1 MVQKNFATLDI
12 KTSYIELYY
21 SRSNCLWLSYNTAVL
36 LNFRKHFLQSAT
48 SSKKTLW
55 HRSFSVNFGKFLK
68 TALAQSGFQQLLLI
82 PHDPF
87 TRRCV
92 KSVQMWSYFW
102 SVFSCVRTKYRDLQ
116 ISVFS
121 PNAGN
126 YGPINIVICALKVC
140 YIWKKTPSL
149 WDN

>member
-1 MVQKNFATLDI
+1 MGMIQYSCSIKFQKEFPTVCNFLEKDTL
-12 KTSYIELYY
+12 
-21 SRSNCLWLSYNTAVL
+21 A
-36 LNFRKHFLQSAT
+36 Q
-48 SSKKTLW
+48 
-55 HRSFSVNFGKFLK
+55 KFFCEFWEIF

-102 SVFSCVRTKYRDLQ
+102 SVFSCIRTKYRDLQ

-126 YGPINIVICALKVC
+126 YGPEITPYSDTFHVVKNAGAEAQ
-140 YIWKKTPSL
+140 IWS
-149 WDN
+149 N